1 MQGVGLFA
9 DLLGQVLVE
18 QEDESLLAD
27 VERVR
32 ALARTSRAG
41 ASSRA

>member
-1 MQGVGLFA
+1 
-9 DLLGQVLVE
+9 LLRQVLVE

-32 ALARTSRAG
+32 ELACTSRAG

>member
-1 MQGVGLFA
+1 
-9 DLLGQVLVE
+9 LLGLVE

-32 ALARTSRAG
+32 ALARKSRAG
-41 ASSRA
+41 LRADA